1 MFNHGFGIAFA
12 LHYTR
17 YLKTPDIMKTRLGLQ
32 VTMVLFLLAAVT
44 TAEAQHR
51 GRDRDHDNGRDR
63 GRGHN
68 NGNGN
73 GRGDSKHY
81 NDRDHHHHN
90 DHKKVV
96 HVYHHRPAPVE
107 RRVVVHHHHHTRPR
121 YVYYSDYDVYYDCD
135 REVFISFSGRNWTV
149 SVARPMRMH
158 HVDIYRASRVDV
170 DYYNDDFPQY
180 LEQRRPHGR
189 VYAEW

>member
-1 MFNHGFGIAFA
+1 
-12 LHYTR
+12 
-17 YLKTPDIMKTRLGLQ
+17 MKTRLGLQ

-44 TAEAQHR
+44 TAEAQRR
-51 GRDRDHDNGRDR
+51 GRDHDNGRDR

>member
-1 MFNHGFGIAFA
+1 
-12 LHYTR
+12 
-17 YLKTPDIMKTRLGLQ
+17 MKTRLGLQ

-44 TAEAQHR
+44 TAQAQHR
-51 GRDRDHDNGRDR
+51 GRDRDRDNDGR
-63 GRGHN
+63 GRGHGH
-68 NGNGN
+68 GNGN
-73 GRGDSKHY
+73 GHSKDY
-81 NDRDHHHHN
+81 RDRDRNHGHHHHH

-107 RRVVVHHHHHTRPR
+107 RRVVVHHHHHDRPR
-121 YVYYSDYDVYYDCD
+121 YVYYRDYDVYYDCD
-135 REVFISFSGRNWTV
+135 RQVFISFSGRNWTV
-149 SVARPMRMH
+149 SVERPIRMH

-180 LEQRRPHGR
+180 LEQKRPHGR

>member
-1 MFNHGFGIAFA
+1 
-12 LHYTR
+12 
-17 YLKTPDIMKTRLGLQ
+17 MKTRLGLQ

-63 GRGHN
+63 GRGHS

-73 GRGDSKHY
+73 GRGDNKHY
-81 NDRDHHHHN
+81 YRDRDHDHHHHN

-121 YVYYSDYDVYYDCD
+121 YVYYRDYDVYYDCD
-135 REVFISFSGRNWTV
+135 RQVFISFSGRNWAV
-149 SVARPMRMH
+149 SIERPMRMH

-170 DYYNDDFPQY
+170 DYYNDDFAEY
-180 LEQRRPHGR
+180 LEQKRPHGR

>member
-1 MFNHGFGIAFA
+1 
-12 LHYTR
+12 
-17 YLKTPDIMKTRLGLQ
+17 MKTRLGLQ

-44 TAEAQHR
+44 TAQAQHR
-51 GRDRDHDNGRDR
+51 GRDRDNDGR
-63 GRGHN
+63 GRGHGH
-68 NGNGN
+68 GNGN
-73 GRGDSKHY
+73 GHSKDY
-81 NDRDHHHHN
+81 RDRDRNHGHHHHH

-107 RRVVVHHHHHTRPR
+107 RRVVVHHHHHDRPR
-121 YVYYSDYDVYYDCD
+121 YVYYRDYDVYYDCD
-135 REVFISFSGRNWTV
+135 RQVFISFSGRNWTV
-149 SVARPMRMH
+149 SVERPIRMH

-180 LEQRRPHGR
+180 LEQKRPHGR